1 MGVASK
7 VNRPARP
14 VGIAVIGFFLIAD
27 AFVVLAALAFD
38 MPFVIRKEALLDI
51 GDSMPVLIAAL
62 AILRLIAAIGL
73 LLGSRRAWVLV
84 MLVLGV
90 GFILGFY
97 LYWIGAP
104 SYPRLAINIVIA
116 FYLNQGAVRGY
127 FEWRRDQDSELA
139 QGGR

>member
-1 MGVASK
+1 V
-7 VNRPARP
+7 
-14 VGIAVIGFFLIAD
+14 VIGLFLAVD
-27 AFVVLAALAFD
+27 GFVALAALAFD
-38 MPFVIRKEALLDI
+38 MPYVIRKEALLDI

-62 AILRLIAAIGL
+62 AIVRVIAAIGL

-84 MLVLGV
+84 MLVVGA
-90 GFILGFY
+90 GFIFGFY

-116 FYLNQGAVRGY
+116 FYLNQGAVRDY
-127 FEWRRDQDSELA
+127 FEWRRDQDVELA